1 MAEKKKTV
9 KTDEVLNFDCTKEQ
23 NLKYVCKFL
32 NHIKPFK
39 KLQGRNNYSYDSI
52 QFLEQIEKVIH
63 GICIRYGYR
72 TQGIQTIYLENDISG
87 KTELGFYQVSVMD
100 TDRKWLGTVM
110 GKTLL
115 ETEAKT
121 LIKIYAEIKKK
132 EKAENI

>member
-1 MAEKKKTV
+1 MAVKKNKV
-9 KTDEVLNFDCTKEQ
+9 KTEDVLNLDCRKPD
-23 NLKYVCKFL
+23 NLYYLCKFL

-39 KLQGRNNYSYDSI
+39 RLQDKNHYGVYDTK
-52 QFLEQIEKVIH
+52 FLEQIEKVIH
-63 GICIRYGYR
+63 GICIKYGYR

-87 KTELGFYQVSVMD
+87 KTELGFYQVSIID
-100 TDRKWLGTVM
+100 TERKWLGTIM

-132 EKAENI
+132 EKAENV

>member
-1 MAEKKKTV
+1 MAVKKNKIKTE
-9 KTDEVLNFDCTKEQ
+9 DVLNIDCTKEQ
-23 NLKYVCKFL
+23 NLNYVCKFL

-39 KLQGRNNYSYDSI
+39 KLQERNNYSYGSI
-52 QFLEQIEKVIH
+52 QFLEQIEKVVH

-87 KTELGFYQVSVMD
+87 KTELGFYQVSIID
-100 TDRKWLGTVM
+100 TERKWIGTIM

-132 EKAENI
+132 EKAENV